1 MIGHQR
7 GILKLVAVDSLKVEA
22 IYQIDLQEG
31 EQLTT
36 GVYSPSGLNFAVG
49 TSFGTVYLGNFK
61 KDNYGRNIMR
71 LSKLQGLTL
80 NQDNAVTSI

>member
-1 MIGHQR
+1 
-7 GILKLVAVDSLKVEA
+7 
-22 IYQIDLQEG
+22 
-31 EQLTT
+31 
-36 GVYSPSGLNFAVG
+36 LNFAVG

-80 NQDNAVTSI
+80 N